1 MSETYDWL
9 EQDTSVTIDQLIE
22 ADRVEDSLGCWEASQ
37 DVDVK
42 ISSFDNVEPKAK
54 SVLERKIKK
63 KELVVRKRRIGTKFF
78 ERPTVSLD
86 TEYTESKCGTYN
98 RILSYQF
105 VVRHGD
111 MSSSIILYPES
122 TKKSGRLALDKCL
135 VLALEKAMAEDVL
148 TCWPTDIIL
157 VAHFLK
163 ADLFNFSNAFDQL
176 KTHVK
181 GLRKTVASLDEPYGL
196 DIDEVLSR
204 RIDKE
209 PLEVYDKT
217 RNYHTLY
224 ITFYDSML
232 LSPNG
237 KSLADV
243 GLLVGQPKLDIPAP
257 YSISRMDEY
266 RKGDPA
272 GFESYAMNDAIIT
285 SLHFERISKFCKD
298 IGLKSVPFT
307 IGGIAVKAFVNGL
320 ADSKGYRQLFGFMK
334 VTKEVWP
341 EDRNKPLTLTR
352 DVPVTAR
359 TTLENFATQC
369 YHGGR
374 NESFISGPTHIDTW
388 NDFDAPSCY
397 TAICLGLKNLAYDR
411 MFMTKN
417 INDLFGDKCALAW
430 VRFEFP
436 ASTRFPSLAVRSDKG
451 LIFPLTGET
460 HCTGHELEVAS
471 NQGATIIIKQAFVI
485 PWADDV
491 RIFENFMGWVRK
503 NRKIN
508 VKGGFENSLY
518 KELGNCLYGK
528 FSQSLRPK
536 TAFDIQAGYSK
547 QLPPSTLTNPFFA
560 AYTTGLARA
569 LMGEM
574 VASIPEHRRV
584 VSLTTDGMLT
594 NATLEEF
601 DLNGPIC
608 QRFREHFHRIDPDGG
623 EILELKHQARQLIGA
638 KTRAQYTVLESEGFA
653 PVLAKGG
660 VMVDRSVVNQNAY
673 MVDLYL
679 NRYVGQLTDFFY
691 LTSTREMFIGR
702 KDSMNEQGKTL
713 LNMEFDHKRALINP
727 VMIDV
732 KGLSHISLQSK
743 PHHSLD
749 DMLFTRLRFD
759 RWRKNNCLKK
769 MDDWIIWQDRLAM
782 AKASKNKSVNLK
794 KDETSGEY
802 MARLF
807 LRFYGHEHA
816 GMLKS
821 DINAAQLA
829 LWLTELGYPTKSAV
843 VRSGGRS
850 KLVEGAVPLTELTIK
865 FAKLLVAKF
874 PSFDPERLFEASSR
888 PQLREALKQ

>member
-1 MSETYDWL
+1 MVW
-9 EQDTSVTIDQLIE
+9 EQEEPVVLDFSDMGN
-22 ADRVEDSLGCWEASQ
+22 DSLSMWDEGHSVDYEAEIPAVPYEDKINHSS
-37 DVDVK
+37 DKVK
-42 ISSFDNVEPKAK
+42 DKAK
-54 SVLERKIKK
+54 K
-63 KELVVRKRRIGTKFF
+63 RKRRVGTKFF

-86 TEYTESKCGTYN
+86 TEYTESPCRTYN

-111 MSSSIILYPES
+111 KSSSIILYPES

-135 VLALEKAMAEDVL
+135 VLALERAMAEDVL

-196 DIDEVLSR
+196 DLDEVLSR

-243 GLLVGQPKLDIPAP
+243 GLLVGQPKLDIPTP

-266 RKGDPA
+266 RKGDPT
-272 GFESYAMNDAIIT
+272 GFEAYAMNDAIIT
-285 SLHFERISKFCKD
+285 SLHFAKISDFCEG

-307 IGGIAVKAFVNGL
+307 IGGIAVKAFVDGL
-320 ADSKGYRQLFGFMK
+320 ADSKGYRQLFGFEK

-341 EDRNKPLTLTR
+341 KDRNKPLTLTR

-359 TTLENFATQC
+359 MILENFATQC

-374 NESFISGPTHIDTW
+374 NESFISGPTHIDIW

-397 TAICLGLKNLAYDR
+397 TAICLGLRRLDYDR
-411 MFMTKN
+411 MYQTDDLKK
-417 INDLFGDKCALAW
+417 LFGDKCALAW
-430 VRFEFP
+430 ISFEFP
-436 ASTRFPSLAVRSDKG
+436 ESTRFPSLAVRSDSS
-451 LIFPLTGET
+451 LVFPLTGET
-460 HCTGHELEVAS
+460 HCTGHEIELAY
-471 NQGATIIIKQAFVI
+471 NQGAKIIIKKAFVI
-485 PWADDV
+485 PWVDDE
-491 RIFENFMGWVRK
+491 RIFEGFMGWVRE
-503 NRKIN
+503 NRQTN
-508 VKGGFENSLY
+508 EKGGFEERLFKEMGNS
-518 KELGNCLYGK
+518 LYGK
-528 FSQSLRPK
+528 FAQSLRPK

-574 VASIPEHRRV
+574 VASIPEHRTV

-594 NATLEEF
+594 NATLDEF
-601 DLNGPIC
+601 DLNGVIC
-608 QRFREHFHRIDPDGG
+608 QRFREQFHRIDPNGG
-623 EILELKHQARQLIGA
+623 EILELKHQAKQLIGA
-638 KTRAQYTVLESEGFA
+638 KTRAQYTVIPSDGFE
-653 PVLAKGG
+653 PVIAKGG
-660 VMVDRSVVNQNAY
+660 VKVDRSVGDQSAY
-673 MVDLYL
+673 MVKEYL
-679 NRYVGQLTDFFY
+679 SRYPGQLTDGSH
-691 LTSTREMFIGR
+691 LTSLREMFTGR
-702 KDSMNEQGKTL
+702 KDSMNEHKEIL
-713 LNMEFDHKRALINP
+713 LNMEFDYKRELIAP

-732 KGLSHISLQSK
+732 QGQHHISFQSK
-743 PHHSLD
+743 PHYSLEA
-749 DMLFTRLRFD
+749 MLFTRLRFD
-759 RWRKNNCLKK
+759 RWRKNNCLKT
-769 MDDWIIWQDRLAM
+769 MNDWINWQDRLAM
-782 AKASKNKSVNLK
+782 AKASNNKSINLK
-794 KDETSGEY
+794 QDETSDSL
-802 MARLF
+802 MVRLF
-807 LRFYGHEHA
+807 LRFYGYEHA
-816 GMLKS
+816 GMRKS
-821 DINAAQLA
+821 DISAAQLA
-829 LWLTELGYPTKSAV
+829 LWLTDQGYPTKDTAV
-843 VRSGGRS
+843 RNAGRDKKVKGEVRSN
-850 KLVEGAVPLTELTIK
+850 LVEGAVPLTELTIK
-865 FAKLLVAKF
+865 LAKLLVAKF
-874 PSFDPERLFEASSR
+874 PHFNPAPLFVASSR

>member
-1 MSETYDWL
+1 MINELMVW
-9 EQDTSVTIDQLIE
+9 EQDESTVSELSNEDTGLSSTWDEDNLSDNEAMLSVAEYEVSHSITKGKGKD
-22 ADRVEDSLGCWEASQ
+22 
-37 DVDVK
+37 
-42 ISSFDNVEPKAK
+42 KAK
-54 SVLERKIKK
+54 KG
-63 KELVVRKRRIGTKFF
+63 KRRVGTKFF

-86 TEYTESKCGTYN
+86 TEYTESPCGTYN

-105 VVRHGD
+105 VVRHEGK
-111 MSSSIILYPES
+111 SSGIILYPES

-196 DIDEVLSR
+196 DLDEVLSR

-243 GLLVGQPKLDIPAP
+243 GRLVGLPKLDIPAP

-266 RKGDPA
+266 RDADPEGYA
-272 GFESYAMNDAIIT
+272 AYAMNDGFVT

-359 TTLENFATQC
+359 MTLENFATQA
-369 YHGGR
+369 YSGGR
-374 NESFISGPTHIDTW
+374 NESFIAGSVPIDTW

-397 TAICLGLKNLAYDR
+397 TAICLGLRKLAYDR
-411 MFMTKN
+411 MFMTKKLE
-417 INDLFGDKCALAW
+417 DLFGDKCALAW

-471 NQGATIIIKQAFVI
+471 NQGAIITIKQAFVI

-491 RIFENFMGWVRK
+491 RIFENFMGWVRE
-503 NRKIN
+503 NRQAN
-508 VKGGFENSLY
+508 VKGGFEERLF
-518 KELGNCLYGK
+518 KEIGNTLYGK

-574 VASIPEHRRV
+574 VASIPDHRTV
-584 VSLTTDGMLT
+584 VSLTTDGMAT

-608 QRFREHFHRIDPDGG
+608 QRFREHFHRIDPNGG
-623 EILELKHQARQLIGA
+623 EILELKHQAKQLIGA

-653 PVLAKGG
+653 PILAKGG
-660 VMVDRSVVNQNAY
+660 VMVARSVVNQSAY

-679 NRYVGQLTDFFY
+679 NRHVGQLTDGSH

-702 KDSMNEQGKTL
+702 KDMMNEQREIL
-713 LNMEFDHKRALINP
+713 LNMEYDHKRELIDP

-732 KGLSHISLQSK
+732 KGQRHISLQSK

-759 RWRKNNCLKK
+759 RWRKNNCLKT
-769 MDDWIIWQDRLAM
+769 MDDWITWHDRLAM

-807 LRFYGHEHA
+807 LRFYGYEHA
-816 GMLKS
+816 GIRKS
-821 DINAAQLA
+821 DINATQLA
-829 LWLTELGYPTKSAV
+829 LWLTEQGYPTKAAAV
-843 VRSGGRS
+843 RGAGRS
-850 KLVEGAVPLTELTIK
+850 DLVEGAVPLTELTIK

-874 PSFDPERLFEASSR
+874 PNFNPERLFEASSR

>member
-1 MSETYDWL
+1 MTNELMVW
-9 EQDTSVTIDQLIE
+9 DQNE
-22 ADRVEDSLGCWEASQ
+22 STASKVSDMAMDSLSMWDEDNFSDNEVMSLVAH
-37 DVDVK
+37 VEEKVTYTTNKVK
-42 ISSFDNVEPKAK
+42 GKANKAK
-54 SVLERKIKK
+54 RRK
-63 KELVVRKRRIGTKFF
+63 GTPFF

-86 TEYTESKCGTYN
+86 TEYTESSCATYN

-105 VVRHGD
+105 VVRHNGK
-111 MSSSIILYPES
+111 SSSLILYPES
-122 TKKSGRLALDKCL
+122 TKKSGRLALDRCL
-135 VLALEKAMAEDVL
+135 VLALEKAMEEGVI

-157 VAHFLK
+157 VAHWLR
-163 ADLFNFSNAFDQL
+163 ADLFNFTKAFEQL

-196 DIDEVLSR
+196 DMTNVLSR

-243 GLLVGQPKLDIPAP
+243 GALVGQSKLDIPAP

-266 RKGDPA
+266 RKADPIA
-272 GFESYAMNDAIIT
+272 FAAYAMNDAIIT
-285 SLHFERISKFCKD
+285 SLHFERISQFCKD

-320 ADSKGYRQLFGFMK
+320 AESKGYRQLFGFEK

-341 EDRNKPLTLTR
+341 QDRNKPLTLTQ

-359 TTLENFATQC
+359 MTLENFATQC

-374 NESFISGPTHIDTW
+374 NESFISGPTPIDTW

-397 TAICLGLKNLAYDR
+397 TAICLGLRNLAYDR

-417 INDLFGDKCALAW
+417 LDDLFGDKCALAW
-430 VRFEFP
+430 VHFEFP
-436 ASTRFPSLAVRSDKG
+436 ASTRFPSLAVRSERG
-451 LIFPLTGET
+451 LVFPLSDET
-460 HCTGHELEVAS
+460 HVTGHELEVAF
-471 NQGATIIIKQAFVI
+471 NQGAMITIKQAFVI

-491 RIFENFMGWVRK
+491 RIFENFMGWVRE
-503 NRKIN
+503 NRQAN
-508 VKGGFENSLY
+508 EKGGFEERLF
-518 KELGNCLYGK
+518 KEIGNTLYGK

-574 VASIPEHRRV
+574 VASIPEHRTV

-594 NATLEEF
+594 NATLDEF
-601 DLNGPIC
+601 DLNGAIC
-608 QRFREHFHRIDPDGG
+608 QRFREQFHRIDPDGG
-623 EILELKHQARQLIGA
+623 EILELKHQAKQLIGA
-638 KTRAQYTVLESEGFA
+638 KTRAQYTVIPSDGFA

-660 VMVDRSVVNQNAY
+660 VKVDRSVGDQSAY
-673 MVDLYL
+673 MVQAYL
-679 NRYVGQLTDFFY
+679 NRYPGQLTDGSH
-691 LTSTREMFIGR
+691 LTSAREMFLEH
-702 KDSMNEQGKTL
+702 KDMMNENKEIL
-713 LNMEFDHKRALINP
+713 LNMEFDHKRELVAPTI
-727 VMIDV
+727 IDV
-732 KGLSHISLQSK
+732 QGQSHISLQSK

-759 RWRKNNCLKK
+759 RWRKNNCMKT
-769 MDDWIIWQDRLAM
+769 MDDWINWQDRLAM
-782 AKASKNKSVNLK
+782 SKASNNKSINLK
-794 KDETSGEY
+794 KDETSDNL

-807 LRFYGHEHA
+807 LRFYGHEQA
-816 GMLKS
+816 GIGKS
-821 DINAAQLA
+821 DISAPQLA
-829 LWLTELGYPTKSAV
+829 LWLTELGYPIKATA
-843 VRSGGRS
+843 VRSAGRS
-850 KLVEGAVPLTELTIK
+850 KLIEGAVPLTELTIK
-865 FAKLLVAKF
+865 LAKLLVAKF
-874 PSFDPERLFEASSR
+874 PNFNPERLFVASTR